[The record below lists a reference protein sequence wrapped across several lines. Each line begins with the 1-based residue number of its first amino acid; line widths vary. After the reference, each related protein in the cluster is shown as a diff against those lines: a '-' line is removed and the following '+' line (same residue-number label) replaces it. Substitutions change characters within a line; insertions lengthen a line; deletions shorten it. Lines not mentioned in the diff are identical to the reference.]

1 MGIARLSGK
10 VTALSE
16 HGGVLPADTRVEV
29 VLADPVHHVLG
40 GAMEQMPFVHYPV
53 EASHFFGHILL
64 FPFIFLPKK
73 LILHSQ
79 NFQNFVFGLWH
90 SLVKQ
95 VINGSIAFIFLQNR
109 HLDEVLR
116 WIHTNP
122 GFRIEVW
129 RGNSSWR

>member
-1 MGIARLSGK
+1 MFFRYSTEDAAFLQEVWILCILINDKFIFCSLNHTLRYFPSILKKGISI
-10 VTALSE
+10 
-16 HGGVLPADTRVEV
+16 VL
-29 VLADPVHHVLG
+29 
-40 GAMEQMPFVHYPV
+40 
-53 EASHFFGHILL
+53 
-64 FPFIFLPKK
+64 PFIFLPKK

-79 NFQNFVFGLWH
+79 NFQNFVFGFWH

-122 GFRIEVW
+122 GFGIEVW